1 MKNFSP
7 AQYQLPLNLK
17 KIILENPE
25 SSQEEVPVDVLFV
38 GAGPAGLAGAIEL
51 ARLVKKANEEGQGPG
66 QVEIGVLEKAEALGN
81 HNLSGAVV
89 NPVAFKELFPE
100 TPMNEFPFKKAV
112 DHEAVYLI
120 TEKSQIKLPTPP
132 TMKNKGNYIASISE
146 CVRWLGE
153 KAQNAGVNILNNF
166 PADSLIIR
174 DGVVAGVRTTPMGLG
189 RDNQPGSSFMPSTD
203 VTAKITVLCEGT
215 RGQLTS
221 SYIDWKQI
229 HSEAPQIFALGVK
242 ELWKS
247 PNPPLEIVHTLGWP
261 LPRNA
266 FGGSFMYP
274 MGDNLFAIGLVVG
287 LDYHQHN
294 LDVHNLLQQTKTH
307 PLFSPHFKNGEIQ
320 EWGAKTIPE
329 GGWYALPK
337 RLHGDG
343 IMFCGDTVG
352 MVNVPA
358 LKGIHYAMMS
368 GIFAARTAFEALMK
382 KDFSQN
388 TLKNYD
394 QKIHSSIIAK
404 DLKYT
409 RHMRNVFKNGFYV
422 GGAKAAM
429 LTVFGGHFPGY
440 HGALPSDSAEP
451 RKVSTAVTPKPEGAI
466 SKVDAVYLSGNNTRD
481 DIPSHLSVGSDIP
494 KEVAEFYSA
503 LCPAGVYEVRD
514 GKLVINAPNCI
525 DCKATDVLGPR
536 WQPREGGSGPKY
548 KMM

>member
-1 MKNFSP
+1 MKMISP
-7 AQYQLPLNLK
+7 SQYQLPLNLK

-25 SSQEEVPVDVLFV
+25 PSGEEVPLDVLFV

-51 ARLVKKANEEGQGPG
+51 ARLVKKANDEGKGPG
-66 QVEIGVLEKAEALGN
+66 QVEIGVLEKAEGLGN

-89 NPVAFKELFPE
+89 NPVGFKELFPE
-100 TPMNEFPFKKAV
+100 IPMAEFPFKKPV
-112 DHEAVYLI
+112 EGESVYLL
-120 TEKSQIKLPTPP
+120 TKTGQIKLPTPP
-132 TMKNKGNYIASISE
+132 TMKNHGNYVASISE
-146 CVRWLGE
+146 ICRWLGE
-153 KAQNAGVNILNNF
+153 KAEGLGVNVLTQF

-174 DGVVAGVRTTPMGLG
+174 EGAVAGVRTTPAGLNRTG
-189 RDNQPGSSFMPSTD
+189 EPGSSYMPSTD
-203 VTAKITVLCEGT
+203 VTAKVTVLTEGT

-221 SYIDWKQI
+221 AYLEWMQI
-229 HSEAPQIFALGVK
+229 HSDAPQIFALGVK
-242 ELWKS
+242 ELWKT
-247 PNPPLEIVHTLGWP
+247 PNPPKDIVHTMGWP
-261 LPRNA
+261 LPRDA

-274 MGDNLFAIGLVVG
+274 MGDNQVAVGLVVG

-294 LDVHNLLQQTKTH
+294 LDIHGLLQTLKTH
-307 PLFSPHFKNGEIQ
+307 PLFSQYLQGGEIV

-329 GGWYALPK
+329 GGWYSLPR

-343 IMFCGDTVG
+343 ILFAGDTVG

-368 GIFAARTAFEALMK
+368 GIFAARTAFEALMN
-382 KDFSQN
+382 KDFTQN
-388 TLKNYD
+388 TLKKYD
-394 QKIHSSIIAK
+394 EKIHGSFIAR

-409 RHMRNVFKNGFYV
+409 RHMRHVFKDGFYV
-422 GGAKAAM
+422 GGIKAAM
-429 LTVFGGHFPGY
+429 LTVFGGHFPSY
-440 HGALPSDSAEP
+440 NGAMPADSAEP
-451 RKVSTAVTPKPEGAI
+451 RKVSETPQERAPNAI
-466 SKVDAVYLSGNNTRD
+466 SKVDAVYLSGNKTRD
-481 DIPSHLSVGSDIP
+481 DIPAHLKIGSDVP

-514 GKLVINAPNCI
+514 GKLVINAPNCV